1 MTRLARSPR
10 ALGLV
15 TLLVV
20 LAACEDR
27 RVVSPKA
34 AAITAADG
42 LDLASA
48 QMPSVRISE
57 FHYRG
62 STNERVEISGPA
74 GTSLSGYSL
83 ILYDGSN
90 GRSYNTLSLSSFT
103 IDASCGTRGVAVLSV
118 AAGGLQDATPG
129 GIALINGST
138 VVDLLGYGG
147 TFVGTNNTAVD
158 RTFADIGVSE
168 NGSTPSTHSLA
179 RTANNVWTGPAAST
193 FGTCNDVV
201 PPAAPP
207 VDHLVITPG
216 ATAVQVGQT
225 QVFTGTA
232 YDASNNV
239 IPESPVN
246 WQSSAPTTASID
258 ANGLMTAFGQGDV
271 TITGTTPN
279 GKTATATL
287 HIDAA
292 AVSDIRFTEIHYNSS
307 LGDQQIEAEAP
318 VDFNFGVFG
327 IGPEDPDNYWR
338 GWYIA
343 LYDGETGKMY
353 GTTPLQGLV
362 GGDCDSGMRGL
373 LVFPIGG
380 LLQKGAPDGLA
391 IIEPAAPDH
400 AYEKVR
406 EFISYRGNFT
416 ASDGPAQGKRSVNI
430 GTETVFPQG
439 SMQRTRDGS
448 TWYGPIR
455 NTFGLCNVDPIPP
468 PSHQI
473 DFSGRGIDDPAL
485 PVGFEDQLFAVEV
498 DQGTGQ
504 IIPTTI
510 TWNAETPLKAV
521 IDARGVVHAFE
532 AGTATFRA
540 TATDGST
547 ATWSL
552 QVGNP
557 AVSSTANWS
566 GNLEFGT
573 PIGQNDE
580 VLTRNQFVASVN
592 QPRGIPN
599 WVSAKLELSHFGD
612 SEDRCDCY
620 AYDESLPTNNQIR
633 YSTADYPP
641 GTPGNYERGKLLR
654 SADLTA
660 SDGDNKFAYLFS
672 NVVPMTP
679 ALMNGAWASMEAY
692 LGTLARTGK
701 DVYMV
706 AGASG
711 TLTTMASGKIT
722 VPTHVWKA
730 ALIMPHGQ
738 GLADVHGVGDVQAVA
753 AIMPNNGSVGADW
766 TAYSTTIDA
775 VEALSGYNLFSL
787 LEDQIELQVESNS
800 RPPVAAINGPFAANE
815 GTAVTMSAAGSTDPD
830 GDAIAAYDWN
840 FGDGSTASGVSVSH
854 TYAQDGAYTVTLTVT
869 DAHGIINTGS
879 STATIS
885 NVTPV
890 VSAIAGATLNPGDTF
905 TASGSFTD
913 PGADTWTA
921 TVNYGDGSPVAS
933 LPLSGKDFS
942 LSHTY
947 SAMGTFTLTVSV
959 NDGTASGTS
968 TANVVVR
975 SRPVARINGPFVANE
990 GSSISMS
997 AAASSDADGTI
1008 QSYAWDFGDGS
1019 TATGASASHT
1029 YPQDGTF
1036 TVTLTVTDNDGLTG
1050 TASTTATVANVT
1062 PVIAAFGDATIM
1074 LGDNYS
1080 ASGSFTDPGADSWS
1094 ASVNYGDG
1102 SSGPLTLN
1110 GKAFSLAHTYASVGT
1125 YTVTVT
1131 VSDGSASGTKS
1142 QTVRVRARPVAAV
1155 NGPFTSNEGSAVAM
1169 SAAAST
1175 DADGTIQSYAWN
1187 FGDGSTGSGA
1197 SVSHTYAQDG
1207 VYTVSLTV
1215 TDNDGL
1221 TGSASTTATVA
1232 NVAPA
1237 ISAFTGGTQFR
1248 GETYSASGSF
1258 TDPGSDSWTAT
1269 VNYGDNTGTAS
1280 LPLSG
1285 KSFSLSHVYNA
1296 VGTFTVTVTISDG
1309 AQSVSQTASVLV
1321 RARPVAVMNGPYS
1334 SSEGSTVNMSA
1345 VNSTDADGT
1354 IQSYAWNFG
1363 DGSTGTG
1370 VNVSHVYAN
1379 QGSFTVTLT
1388 VTDNDGFTGSAST
1401 TASIANVVPLI
1412 APFAGNDKLETADT
1426 YTADGSFTDPGAD
1439 TWTATVDYGEG
1450 DGFVPLQLSGK
1461 TFSLSHQYQKAGR
1474 YTVTVRVFDGTS
1486 TGTQTASVNVHG
1498 RPLAKITGTLAGPE
1512 GSALALS
1519 GSTSTDDG
1527 TIVSYAWNFGD
1538 GTTGTGVSP
1547 SHVYAQDGQYTVT
1560 LTVTDNEGYTDT
1572 KTAVAQIANVAP
1584 AIATLPNAAILQ
1596 GEMYSAPGS
1605 FADPGADNPW
1615 RATVSYGEG
1624 ANSGLTLASK
1634 SFNLSHLY
1642 MGSGTF
1648 TVMVQVTDDHV
1659 TSMRTATVSVM
1670 SIAQALE
1677 YVLDQ
1682 VDGKMLQN
1690 KIEQAIRQYLK
1701 EKKNPQPV
1709 ISALQ
1714 GFLKDL
1720 DKAVARGEIRPSDA
1734 EILRQLIMR
1743 VIASMT
1749 TVANT
1754 PDVTKQAIPT
1764 LKPSKNTNPGTPAPS
1779 TAAPSSATRSST
1791 VAPSILRIFLPFI
1804 KS

>member
-15 TLLVV
+15 SLLLV

-34 AAITAADG
+34 ADIVAADG
-42 LDLASA
+42 LELASA

-57 FHYRG
+57 FHYAG
-62 STNERVEISGPA
+62 SSNERIEISGPA
-74 GTSLSGYSL
+74 GTSLSGYS
-83 ILYDGSN
+83 ILLYGASN
-90 GRSYNTLSLSSFT
+90 GRSYNALALTNVT
-103 IDASCGTRGVAVLSV
+103 IDASCGTRGVAVV
-118 AAGGLQDATPG
+118 TYAANGIQDTPG

-138 VVDLLGYGG
+138 VVDLLGYGA

-158 RTFADIGVSE
+158 RSFVDIGVVE
-168 NGSTPSTHSLA
+168 DGSTPSTQSLK
-179 RTANNVWTGPAAST
+179 RTANNVWTGPAASN
-193 FGTCNDVV
+193 FGTCNDIV
-201 PPAAPP
+201 PPTAPP
-207 VDHLVITPG
+207 VDHLVVTPG

-246 WQSSAPTTASID
+246 WQSSAPTTAGID
-258 ANGLMTAFGQGDV
+258 ANGLVTAFGQGDV
-271 TITGTTPN
+271 VITGTTPN
-279 GKTATATL
+279 GKTATASL

-292 AVSDIRFTEIHYNSS
+292 GVSDIRITEVHYNST

-327 IGPEDPDNYWR
+327 IDPQDDPDNGWR

-343 LYDGETGKMY
+343 LYDGESGKMY
-353 GTTPLQGLV
+353 GTTPFQGLV
-362 GGDCDSGMRGL
+362 GGDCDAGTRGL

-380 LLQKGAPDGLA
+380 VLQKGAPDGLA
-391 IIEPAAPDH
+391 VIEPAGPGH

-406 EFISYRGNFT
+406 EFLSYRGNFT
-416 ASDGPAQGKRSVNI
+416 ATDGPAQGKRSVNI

-473 DFSGRGIDDPAL
+473 DFSGRTVDDPNL
-485 PVGFEDQLFAVEV
+485 PVGMEDQLFAVEV

-504 IIPTTI
+504 VIPTTI
-510 TWNAETPLKAV
+510 TWNSETPLKAV
-521 IDARGVVHAFE
+521 IDARGVIHAYE

-547 ATWSL
+547 ATWSI
-552 QVGNP
+552 GISNP

-573 PIGQNDE
+573 PIGPNDNANV
-580 VLTRNQFVASVN
+580 VLTRDQFVTSVY
-592 QPRGIPN
+592 QLRGIPN
-599 WVSAKLELSHFGD
+599 WVSAKLEASHFGNA
-612 SEDRCDCY
+612 EDRCDCY

-641 GTPGNYERGKLLR
+641 GTPGSYERGKLLR
-654 SADLTA
+654 SADLTV

-711 TLTTMASGKIT
+711 TITTIGGGKIT
-722 VPTHVWKA
+722 VPSNVWKA
-730 ALIMPHGQ
+730 AIIMPHGK
-738 GLADVHGVGDVQAVA
+738 GLADVHGVADVQAVA
-753 AIMPNNGSVGADW
+753 AIMPNNGSVGSDW
-766 TAYSTTIDA
+766 TVYSTTIDA

-800 RPPVAAINGPFAANE
+800 RPPVAAHDGPYVGEEGAAV
-815 GTAVTMSAAGSTDPD
+815 AMSAAASSDPD
-830 GDAIAAYDWN
+830 GDALTGYDWN
-840 FGDGSTASGVSVSH
+840 FGDGSTASGASVSH
-854 TYAQDGAYTVTLTVT
+854 TYAQKGVYTVTLTVT
-869 DAHGIINTGS
+869 ESHGIINTVTT
-879 STATIS
+879 TATIG
-885 NVTPV
+885 NIVPV
-890 VSAIAGATLNPGDTF
+890 VSSIPGATLDPGSQY

-913 PGADTWTA
+913 PGNNSWTA
-921 TVNYGDGSPVAS
+921 TVDYGDGSGVSA
-933 LPLSGKDFS
+933 LALSGKTFS

-947 SAMGTFTLTVSV
+947 AATGNFTVTVSV
-959 NDGTASGTS
+959 NDGTATGTA
-968 TANVVVR
+968 TAQVVVR
-975 SRPVARINGPFVANE
+975 ARPVGRINGPFVATE

-997 AAASSDADGTI
+997 AAASTDADGTI

-1019 TATGASASHT
+1019 TATGVSTSHT
-1029 YPQDGTF
+1029 YPQDGTY
-1036 TVTLTVTDNDGLTG
+1036 TVTLTVTDNDGLSSS
-1050 TASTTATVANVT
+1050 ASTTATVSNVI
-1062 PVIAAFGDATIM
+1062 PVVAAFGDATLI
-1074 LGDNYS
+1074 LGDSYT

-1094 ASVNYGDG
+1094 ATVNYGDG

-1110 GKAFSLAHTYASVGT
+1110 GKAFSLSHTYASLGT
-1125 YTVTVT
+1125 FTVTVT

-1142 QTVRVRARPVAAV
+1142 QTVRVRARPVASL
-1155 NGPFTSNEGSAVAM
+1155 NGPYTADEGSAVAM
-1169 SAAAST
+1169 SAAASN
-1175 DADGTIQSYAWN
+1175 DPDGTIQSYAWN
-1187 FGDGSTGSGA
+1187 FGDGTTGTGA
-1197 SVSHTYAQDG
+1197 SVSHTYPQNG
-1207 VYTVSLTV
+1207 SYTVSLTV

-1221 TGSASTTATVA
+1221 TGSASTTATIA

-1237 ISAFTGGTQFR
+1237 ISTIAGATQFV

-1258 TDPGSDSWTAT
+1258 TDPGSDTWTAT
-1269 VNYGDNTGTAS
+1269 VNYGDNTGTAN

-1285 KSFSLSHVYNA
+1285 KNFSLSHVYNT
-1296 VGTFTVTVTISDG
+1296 VGTFTVTVTVNDG
-1309 AQSVSQTASVLV
+1309 AQSASRTASVVV

-1334 SSEGSTVNMSA
+1334 ANEGSTVSMSA
-1345 VNSTDADGT
+1345 SNSSDADGT

-1370 VNVSHVYAN
+1370 VSVSHVYAN

-1412 APFAGNDKLETADT
+1412 APFPGSDKLETTDT

-1461 TFSLSHQYQKAGR
+1461 TFSLSHQYQHAGR
-1474 YTVTVRVFDGTS
+1474 YTVTVRVSDGTS

-1498 RPLAKITGTLAGPE
+1498 RPLANITGAMTGPE

-1547 SHVYAQDGQYTVT
+1547 SHVYAQDGSYTVT
-1560 LTVTDNEGYTDT
+1560 LTVTDNEGYTGT
-1572 KTAVAQIANVAP
+1572 KSAVTQISNVAP

-1596 GEMYSAPGS
+1596 GEAYSAPGS
-1605 FADPGADNPW
+1605 FTDPGADNPW

-1624 ANSGLTLASK
+1624 ANSGLTLAAK
-1634 SFNLSHLY
+1634 SFSLTHTY

-1648 TVMVQVTDDHV
+1648 TVVVQVTDDHV
-1659 TSMRTATVSVM
+1659 TSMRTATVNVM
-1670 SIAQALE
+1670 SISEALQ

-1701 EKKNPQPV
+1701 DKKNPQPI

-1720 DKAVARGEIRPSDA
+1720 DKAVARGELRASDA
-1734 EILRQLIMR
+1734 EILRGLITR
-1743 VIASMT
+1743 VMVSMT

-1754 PDVTKQAIPT
+1754 PVVTKQTIPT
-1764 LKPSKNTNPGTPAPS
+1764 VKPTRKTGPGGSAPA
-1779 TAAPSSATRSST
+1779 SATAPSST